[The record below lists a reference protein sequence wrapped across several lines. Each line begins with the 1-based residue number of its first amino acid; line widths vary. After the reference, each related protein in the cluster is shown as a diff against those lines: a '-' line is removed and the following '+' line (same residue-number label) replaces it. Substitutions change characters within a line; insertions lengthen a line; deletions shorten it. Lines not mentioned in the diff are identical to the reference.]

1 MDREPRGFILQPTY
15 RIEAGQPVVHLFGK
29 LEDGQSFLVRQSGYK
44 PHFWVRE
51 SDHKRAADFGARPL
65 GETGKVTMVSEPV
78 LEVDVPTPPDTPER
92 PLNMAE
98 KVNYAIGPLKTGRN
112 PYNAMRFLAYLATME
127 AQAIY
132 ESYGFVRAKP
142 EELTLKPIP
151 SR

>member
-1 MDREPRGFILQPTY
+1 MWTSEVNHAKTEGR
-15 RIEAGQPVVHLFGK
+15 RI
-29 LEDGQSFLVRQSGYK
+29 DG
-44 PHFWVRE
+44 
-51 SDHKRAADFGARPL
+51 
-65 GETGKVTMVSEPV
+65 
-78 LEVDVPTPPDTPER
+78 VPIAL

-151 SR
+151 SK